1 MTTAKFIKLNE
12 IYNDKSILPLLL
24 NTAFITSIKTAKQ
37 GDTMINM
44 VGERYKG
51 GSNSDA
57 PVYFFVRETIA
68 EVEAML

>member
-1 MTTAKFIKLNE
+1 MTAKFIKLNE
-12 IYNDKSILPLLL
+12 VYTDKSILPLLL

-51 GSNSDA
+51 GGNSDA
-57 PVYFFVRETIA
+57 PVYFFVKETIA